1 MIYKYLVMIGAFI
14 MVSDEFI
21 KDEKINKIVNIVLI
35 VLLIGLITYD
45 IIKYKSKK
53 LSRTRRN
60 WFTPKNR

>member
-1 MIYKYLVMIGAFI
+1 

-21 KDEKINKIVNIVLI
+21 KDKKINVVVNFILV

-53 LSRTRRN
+53 FFKVR
-60 WFTPKNR
+60 KN